1 MSGVTP
7 EGFEAKTTED
17 LVAELEAALQ
27 TQLGASID
35 LSASSVLGQ
44 LVGIFADRYA
54 ELWEAAEVI
63 ANATNPDTATGTAL
77 ETLCALTGVT
87 REPAAPS
94 SVVVTLAGD
103 AATVVPAGS
112 EASVESRENSL
123 AERATGLP
131 ATETV
136 RSSLLISISATR
148 VEPGRVATLRRST
161 ASIRASNSG

>member
-17 LVAELEAALQ
+17 LVAELEAALR

-44 LVGIFADRYA
+44 LVGIFANRYA
-54 ELWEAAEVI
+54 ELWETAEVI

-77 ETLCALTGVT
+77 EALCALTGVT

-94 SVVVTLAGD
+94 SAVVTLAGD
-103 AATVVPAGS
+103 AATVIPAGS
-112 EASVESRENSL
+112 EASVETTEVRFASQAELTL
-123 AERATGLP
+123 AAAT
-131 ATETV
+131 AWASTTV
-136 RSSLLISISATR
+136 YAAQDVRKNGANVYVCVIGGT
-148 VEPGRVATLRRST
+148 
-161 ASIRASNSG
+161 